1 MYKSKVRGFSLIELM
16 IVVAIIGIIAAIAY
30 PSYNESV
37 LKGRRAEGRTAL
49 TDLMIQQERYLSQNG
64 TYFAFTNTLGVTV
77 PAAVPLKTYSGENN
91 ANAFYYLSATACGI
105 QPVTVCIQLSATP
118 RLADAKAGNLTF
130 DSTGF
135 KSCNGGSDSSVC
147 WK

>member
-16 IVVAIIGIIAAIAY
+16 IVVAIIGIMAAIAY

-37 LKGRRAEGRTAL
+37 LRGRRAEGRTAL

-64 TYFAFTNTLGVTV
+64 TYFSFTNTLGVTV
-77 PAAVPLKTYSGENN
+77 PATVPLKTFSGENS
-91 ANAFYYLSATACGI
+91 ANPLYDLFATACGA
-105 QPVTVCIQLSATP
+105 QPITVCIQLTATP
-118 RLADAKAGNLTF
+118 RRGDAKAGNLTF
-130 DSTGF
+130 DSTGT
-135 KSCNGGSDSSVC
+135 KSCNGGSDMSVC

>member
-1 MYKSKVRGFSLIELM
+1 MHKSKVRGFSLIELM
-16 IVVAIIGIIAAIAY
+16 IVVAIVGILAAIAY

-64 TYFAFTNTLGVTV
+64 TYALMPGPN
-77 PAAVPLKTYSGENN
+77 AASFKNFSGDSG
-91 ANAFYYLSATACGI
+91 ANGYYALTAAACAAPNDI
-105 QPVTVCIQLSATP
+105 RLCIQLSATP
-118 RLADAKAGNLTF
+118 RHVDARAGNLTF
-130 DSTGF
+130 DSTGT
-135 KSCNGGSDSSVC
+135 KSCNGGSDVSVC